1 MNRLHI
7 ATTHPFALARR
18 ARRALGIM
26 VLAATAG
33 CGADTA
39 ADAEASLLTTDAGD
53 VDAPVLTATGLDYTV
68 TSDDYRRWL
77 AAESALTAVGA
88 RELSERIPLEAV
100 TGEDIERITES
111 LEDDAR
117 IRAAIEGAGL
127 SVSRYVNTTV
137 ALEQALAAAS
147 PDSRVQFRQLP
158 AENIIVADR
167 YGADIA
173 RVRTA
178 SPLRIVDTDRVRR
191 TREWDDDSDD
201 RDGRQQRGRKKGK
214 GHGKRKHKD

>member
-1 MNRLHI
+1 MNRPHF
-7 ATTHPFALARR
+7 ASTHPFALARR
-18 ARRALGIM
+18 ARRALGL
-26 VLAATAG
+26 VLIVAIAG

-53 VDAPVLTATGLDYTV
+53 VDAPVLTAAALDYTV

-88 RELSERIPLEAV
+88 RALSDRIPLEAV

-111 LEDDAR
+111 LEDDPQ

-147 PDSRVQFRQLP
+147 PDSRVQFRRLP

-191 TREWDDDSDD
+191 SRAWDDDSD
-201 RDGRQQRGRKKGK
+201 GRKQRGRKKGK

>member
-1 MNRLHI
+1 MNRPHL
-7 ATTHPFALARR
+7 APTHPFAALARH
-18 ARRALGIM
+18 ARRALAVVM
-26 VLAATAG
+26 LAAITG

-39 ADAEASLLTTDAGD
+39 ADADAGLLTTAEGD
-53 VDAPVLTATGLDYTV
+53 VSPVLTATGLDYTV

-88 RELSERIPLEAV
+88 RELSERIPLEGV
-100 TGEDIERITES
+100 TGDDIERITES
-111 LEDDAR
+111 LEDDAQ
-117 IRAAIEGAGL
+117 IRGAIEGAGL

-191 TREWDDDSDD
+191 SREWDDDRDDSDD
-201 RDGRQQRGRKKGK
+201 RKQRGRKKGK